1 MVSFVRMYEFLS
13 QIVDYSDAELEK
25 MWAFTKGLIPNLK
38 TVNITPDIDISS
50 IELTHYKIHKQN
62 EMSIKLE
69 GSATLEPISEVGSGV
84 AKDPEKEF
92 LSHIVQKINSL
103 FDGNFT
109 DDDVLNYARTI
120 TDKVMENNKVVDQ
133 VKNNTKEQAML
144 GGFEIAINDAV
155 ISSLDAHQSMATQV
169 LSQDKVREGL
179 ANIVYEL
186 IMKGLKAPNL

>member
-1 MVSFVRMYEFLS
+1 ME
-13 QIVDYSDAELEK
+13 
-25 MWAFTKGLIPNLK
+25 
-38 TVNITPDIDISS
+38 
-50 IELTHYKIHKQN
+50 
-62 EMSIKLE
+62 
-69 GSATLEPISEVGSGV
+69 
-84 AKDPEKEF
+84 
-92 LSHIVQKINSL
+92 
-103 FDGNFT
+103 GNFT

-120 TDKVMENNKVVDQ
+120 TSKVMENNKVVDQ

-186 IMKGLKAPNL
+186 IVKGLKAPNL